1 MTEMDQ
7 ERPEPSLT
15 QLWEELLF
23 RLSKPWPALYDSLE
37 PGASQAS
44 IRSMERGFG
53 TNFPPDLREFFTL
66 QQGQN
71 TDAPSGLF
79 YHWYLIG
86 FRDILRLWQELG
98 NRQQE
103 GEPEVEGP
111 IQPLWAHR
119 FWIPIATDYAGG
131 LLCADLA
138 PPLGGDRGQL
148 IEVGLDYP
156 TRRLIAPSLSGYL
169 EKLLDDL
176 EEERWCPDDWLWEP
190 LVLRIPLGNHHTVL
204 EQFGLSL
211 DLQSEGHELWLDGWG
226 RCSRWDE
233 SSFVEVVDGNTRLR
247 PRSASWPRRGSLR
260 LRFAEPLSNSATV
273 RVGFSRRT

>member
-1 MTEMDQ
+1 MDQ
-7 ERPEPSLT
+7 ERHELSLT

-37 PGASQAS
+37 PGATETT

-53 TNFPPDLREFFTL
+53 TNFPPELREFFTL

-71 TDAPSGLF
+71 SDAPSGLF
-79 YHWYLIG
+79 YHWYLLG
-86 FRDILRLWQELG
+86 FRDLLKLWQELG
-98 NRQQE
+98 AGKSDE
-103 GEPEVEGP
+103 EPQVEGP
-111 IQPLWAHR
+111 IQPVWAHR
-119 FWIPIATDYAGG
+119 FWIPLATDYAGG
-131 LLCADLA
+131 LLCSDLA
-138 PPLGGDRGQL
+138 PAPGGQRGQL
-148 IEVGLDYP
+148 IEVGLEYP
-156 TRRLIAPSLSGYL
+156 LRRVVAPSLTAYL
-169 EKLLDDL
+169 QMLLDDL
-176 EEERWCPDDWLWEP
+176 ESEAWCPDDWLWEP
-190 LVLRIPLGNHHTVL
+190 LVLRVPLENNDSVL

-211 DLQSEGHELWLDGWG
+211 ALQSEGRELWLDGWG

-260 LRFAEPLSNSATV
+260 LRFAEPLSTSATI